1 MELNEFQYLYLIDSV
16 KRLRLTVSEKYQVH
30 NPNDEDRIL
39 SVLDQHGI
47 NPELPN
53 CKKCDGLA
61 WSKQLLKSIN
71 QLILNYESNISK
83 A

>member
-1 MELNEFQYLYLIDSV
+1 
-16 KRLRLTVSEKYQVH
+16 VH

-53 CKKCDGLA
+53 CKKCDGLYY
-61 WSKQLLKSIN
+61 SKVLLKSIN
-71 QLILNYESNISK
+71 QLVLNYESNISK

>member
-30 NPNDEDRIL
+30 SPDDENRIL
-39 SVLDQHGI
+39 AVLDQLGI

-61 WSKQLLKSIN
+61 WSKQLIKSIN
-71 QLILNYESNISK
+71 QLVLNYETGFNNQ
-83 A
+83 